1 MKVKIWILFV
11 AVAALSA
18 FYASARELTAKEKS
32 ILADVAKQQ
41 MKDPDSAKF
50 YWQDYKGGS
59 TYCAHV
65 NGKNSYGGYAGQS
78 LFIASVKKDQSG
90 KIISAEGIIHSDDM
104 QKLMAPVCTDAG
116 YQP

>member
-1 MKVKIWILFV
+1 MKRKIGILFV
-11 AVAALSA
+11 AVALFSVISAL
-18 FYASARELTAKEKS
+18 ARELTPKEKG
-32 ILADVAKQQ
+32 ILEDVAKQQ

-50 YWQDYKGGS
+50 YWQDYKGGP

-65 NGKNSYGGYAGQS
+65 NGKNAYGGYAGQS